1 MITAP
6 ALKPL
11 VMWRY
16 GAGHFE
22 RDIGGPITPKLL
34 KTPKSGAACLQT
46 RGISVGVS
54 LRFPLI
60 ICQAVSARGS

>member
-16 GAGHFE
+16 RAGYFE

-34 KTPKSGAACLQT
+34 KTPKSGTACLQM
-46 RGISVGVS
+46 RGISVEFHS
-54 LRFPLI
+54 DFP
-60 ICQAVSARGS
+60 